1 MTKLTEHNGS
11 KELLVEIS
19 FRTMRT
25 IHLPEVSFYTFYG
38 SVTDNLHSSL
48 ITNYGF
54 LLKLKI
60 LLSGR
65 VKSRIGY
72 VL

>member
-38 SVTDNLHSSL
+38 SVTDNRLCVIEICRTTDYH
-48 ITNYGF
+48 F
-54 LLKLKI
+54 F
-60 LLSGR
+60 
-65 VKSRIGY
+65 KSY
-72 VL
+72 T